1 MNDEEKEAIKNAK
14 SILKVTTF
22 LSDIGHKDLE
32 ILVDLINKQD
42 KVIKLMTNYLAKE
55 DISEAFC
62 KTEYKNIDCS
72 EKDYRCEDC
81 IKEYFYKKAEEEND

>member
-1 MNDEEKEAIKNAK
+1 MSEEEMAERIFQLEKELNEKN
-14 SILKVTTF
+14 
-22 LSDIGHKDLE
+22 
-32 ILVDLINKQD
+32 

-81 IKEYFYKKAEEEND
+81 IKEYFYKKAEEQQWC